1 MLTKE
6 RVSRMIEKEMKE
18 WIWLL
23 CQKAG
28 VDEAFRDIFLDKLS
42 QSPEIYKEL
51 FYFACHQNFLCE
63 YKIQNI
69 SVVDILV
76 WQIDHFK
83 AGMDR
88 GNYDMKYNQN
98 KMVLMAFDTFL
109 NMEKKPE
116 KYVNAMQTETGTD
129 YPDKF

>member
-1 MLTKE
+1 MIA
-6 RVSRMIEKEMKE
+6 IEKEVDE
-18 WIWLL
+18 WISLL
-23 CQKAG
+23 CKEAG
-28 VDEAFRDIFLDKLS
+28 ADAAFRKAFLEKLE
-42 QSPEIYKEL
+42 QAPEIYEEL
-51 FYFACHQNFLCE
+51 LYFAYHGNFLCR
-63 YKIQNI
+63 YQIQGV

-109 NMEKKPE
+109 NMKKEPE
-116 KYVNAMQTETGTD
+116 KYVSALQSETGTD
-129 YPDKF
+129 YPEKF